1 MNNNISKLK
10 NNIINIFG
18 EKGNKWLNN
27 LPSIIG
33 ELITH
38 WQLTSV
44 TPVSNMTFNYVAK
57 ANTPKYAVILKI
69 SCDEKSIIKEKNA
82 LEYFYGKA
90 SVKIIDYHPT
100 YFALLLEQAIPG
112 ITLKSLY
119 PSQLEFVM
127 DNYIKTMRKLHQT
140 NKNNLPH
147 FPHIKDWLTALDKV
161 QSDKIPSHLLK
172 ISIQLKNQLLDSIT
186 NEIVLHG
193 DLHHDNILKNNNH
206 WIAIATIN
214 EEKIT
219 NDAKWDGLHAV
230 ISNQPECDSSIYDSY
245 RRLWVIEESFRINK
259 HTLKMRPIYHFT
271 PQRIQAHILLCYM
284 VFTLIRHLQ
293 FRLQSA
299 NHHMSVNRIIDAV
312 RDIQASILLDV
323 TNNNKYRM
331 LSPLTEDA
339 AAIYKIFNIEQGLAV
354 MALP

>member
-206 WIAIATIN
+206 WIAIDPKGVIGDPAFEIAAFDVLHQTEFNQTAISSLFN
-214 EEKIT
+214 ERIKLL
-219 NDAKWDGLHAV
+219 AKKSNLNAKRIKHWIIVRLLTSAPALH
-230 ISNQPECDSSIYDSY
+230 
-245 RRLWVIEESFRINK
+245 L
-259 HTLKMRPIYHFT
+259 
-271 PQRIQAHILLCYM
+271 
-284 VFTLIRHLQ
+284 
-293 FRLQSA
+293 
-299 NHHMSVNRIIDAV
+299 
-312 RDIQASILLDV
+312 
-323 TNNNKYRM
+323 
-331 LSPLTEDA
+331 
-339 AAIYKIFNIEQGLAV
+339 G
-354 MALP
+354 